1 MRIPFLLIL
10 LSILISNTFSPQY
23 LIWLAP
29 FVAFLDDEEIG
40 LFISASFLTWV
51 YFRHWSDLIQL
62 QPVVIWVLIIR
73 NLLLILLFLVSI
85 YKIWAKSR
93 RKELNGRHKSS

>member
-1 MRIPFLLIL
+1 MKLPFLIIL

-51 YFRHWSDLIQL
+51 YFRYWNDLIQL
-62 QPVVIWVLIIR
+62 QPMAVGVLIAR
-73 NLLLILLFLVSI
+73 NLLLILLLLVSVLKFCKGKRNPI
-85 YKIWAKSR
+85 
-93 RKELNGRHKSS
+93 RKNDL

>member
-1 MRIPFLLIL
+1 MRVPFLIIL

-29 FVAFLDDEEIG
+29 FVAFLDDEEIA

-51 YFRHWSDLIQL
+51 YFRQWNDLISL
-62 QPVVIWVLIIR
+62 QPVVIGVLIAR
-73 NLLLILLFLVSI
+73 NSLLILLFLVSFI
-85 YKIWAKSR
+85 KLIKN
-93 RKELNGRHKSS
+93 KKGGE